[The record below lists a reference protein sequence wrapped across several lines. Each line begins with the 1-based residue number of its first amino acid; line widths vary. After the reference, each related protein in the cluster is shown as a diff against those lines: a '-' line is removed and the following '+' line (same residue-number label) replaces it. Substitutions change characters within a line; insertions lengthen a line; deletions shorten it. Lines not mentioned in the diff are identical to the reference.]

1 MNLKYWHLQIIGV
14 SSIFNF
20 FFIFLKQKRIIF
32 KDPMF
37 ILLGISNCL
46 HLALVT
52 SVGLKKL
59 SLENYK

>member
-46 HLALVT
+46 HLTLVT